1 MVVETTFLLGRP
13 IFRGYVSFSPG
24 NPFMNR
30 PWFDNRKDHWF
41 FEDHFHTMPILN
53 LRICPTPEVMDRR
66 HHTCLQHAL
75 QNHDSWCWN
84 QMTTIKSSINFT
96 TNKETADVNMSSIF
110 ASKMSHLSSAFHSFL
125 CPAIL
130 SPWLKKHRGIDD
142 EVGLLIPQLWILG
155 IASQQP
161 PTYKPGCQASSFKW
175 RLSILTR
182 LFKHSYHNLK
192 IIQVAQQET

>member
-1 MVVETTFLLGRP
+1 MLLVSLTLLQLTEKIPQNLHSVKLTVHTCKMVVETTFLLGRP

-75 QNHDSWCWN
+75 QNHESWCWN

-96 TNKETADVNMSSIF
+96 TKKET
-110 ASKMSHLSSAFHSFL
+110 KMSTCHPSLLPRCHIFTQHFIRFSAQLSSL
-125 CPAIL
+125 
-130 SPWLKKHRGIDD
+130 
-142 EVGLLIPQLWILG
+142 
-155 IASQQP
+155 
-161 PTYKPGCQASSFKW
+161 PG
-175 RLSILTR
+175 
-182 LFKHSYHNLK
+182 
-192 IIQVAQQET
+192 